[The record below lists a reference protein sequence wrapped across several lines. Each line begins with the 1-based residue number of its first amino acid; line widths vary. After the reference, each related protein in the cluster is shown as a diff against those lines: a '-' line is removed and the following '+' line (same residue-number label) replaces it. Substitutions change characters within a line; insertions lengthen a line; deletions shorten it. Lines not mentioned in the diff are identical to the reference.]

1 MSPAE
6 RIHPNVVVRRASPN
20 YSSRVA
26 PISLIV
32 IHATVSRNVQH
43 SIADL
48 AAIGEFFSHPATQ
61 ASSHVCTDGD
71 GNSARYVR
79 DRDKAWH
86 CAGYNSPALGIE
98 QVYLEGSDVWRG
110 PEYDETARWVA
121 RWSILYGVPIRHGAV
136 SGGSVVRS
144 GVLRH
149 SELGAIGGGHS
160 DPGVHYDLVHMLDR
174 ARHFRHALRVAGGH
188 AS

>member
-1 MSPAE
+1 MSPHE

-20 YSSRVA
+20 YSSRST

-32 IHATVSRNVQH
+32 VHATVSTNVQG

-48 AAIGEFFSHPATQ
+48 AAIGEFFSHPSTQ

-71 GNSARYVR
+71 GNSARFVR
-79 DRDKAWH
+79 DHDKAWH

-98 QVYLEGSDVWRG
+98 QIYYEGRDVWRAA
-110 PEYDETARWVA
+110 EYDETARWVA
-121 RWSILYGVPIRHGAV
+121 RWSILYGIPIRKGAV
-136 SGGSVVRS
+136 SGGAVIRS
-144 GVLRH
+144 GVVRH

-160 DPGVHYDLVHMLDR
+160 DPGVHFDMHRCLER